1 MDVFTVQPL
10 WLTLRF
16 QKMVM
21 VLYGAFVVFGLSGA
35 MIQTIMDGVITLQYM
50 DLRTVLDAAS
60 NGVQETVVDVIVPL
74 GIVVA

>member
-21 VLYGAFVVFGLSGA
+21 VLYMVFVVFGLSGA
-35 MIQTIMDGVITLQYM
+35 MIRTIMDGVITLQYM

-60 NGVQETVVDVIVPL
+60 NGLQETVVDVIVPL

>member
-10 WLTLRF
+10 IPIKRF

-21 VLYGAFVVFGLSGA
+21 VLYTVFVVFGLSGV
-35 MIQTIMDGVITLQYM
+35 MIQTIMDTAFTLQYM

-60 NGVQETVVDVIVPL
+60 SGIQETVVDVIVLL

>member
-1 MDVFTVQPL
+1 
-10 WLTLRF
+10 
-16 QKMVM
+16 MVM
-21 VLYGAFVVFGLSGA
+21 VLYGAFVVFRLSGA